1 MYAAPLH
8 LVKITHNQTY
18 VMHREISFCLD
29 LAQSKVKHEVPQ
41 RHNYKTSRNDGL
53 HTKPRMSKWRA
64 DNTHTAAPT
73 VQQARLLSSPRPQLL
88 QPVGELP
95 ERRSN
100 PLQVQR
106 WRANQER
113 GITQPDLHKKRTLP
127 TATYNI
133 HWFRKR
139 GATAAAVTKTDPA
152 PHVSLSVAQHYRC
165 RSSFIALKGLSK
177 CVQRLFDVCQVITPP
192 GYLKFPD

>member
-18 VMHREISFCLD
+18 VMHREISFCLN

-100 PLQVQR
+100 PLQVRVEEPIRSGGSRSLIYIRKEHSQQR
-106 WRANQER
+106 H
-113 GITQPDLHKKRTLP
+113 T
-127 TATYNI
+127 TYT
-133 HWFRKR
+133 
-139 GATAAAVTKTDPA
+139 G
-152 PHVSLSVAQHYRC
+152 LG
-165 RSSFIALKGLSK
+165 KGG
-177 CVQRLFDVCQVITPP
+177 QRQRP
-192 GYLKFPD
+192 